1 MNIFGAFV
9 DKNIDKKDSVV
20 NYFFLKSL
28 LVLISVTKVI
38 HGYNFY
44 YI

>member
-1 MNIFGAFV
+1 MNIFRAFV
-9 DKNIDKKDSVV
+9 DKNIDIRGSVV
-20 NYFFLKSL
+20 NYIFS
-28 LVLISVTKVI
+28 ISVTKVI